1 MSAQAKKQEPRQKK
15 SQTPIDTFR
24 EKRGRGRMPKLP
36 LSEVQTRGY
45 HYGQMLTSIWDHI
58 EKPLLAAK
66 SIEDVKAAFG
76 GEGYSQE
83 QQQFVPLAP
92 LILQVLREK
101 RFPKKRKARIKFLAE
116 SIAGLG
122 RMSARRSRDVCSLER
137 TQTRR
142 THQIVSYSFRIECSC
157 GYKGFSKN
165 LACAKCGALIP
176 LERDLGLLE
185 IL

>member
-1 MSAQAKKQEPRQKK
+1 MSAESKKKRSREK
-15 SQTPIDTFR
+15 SVETPIDTFR

-36 LSEVQTRGY
+36 LGEVQTRGY
-45 HYGQMLTSIWDHI
+45 HYGRMLSSIWDHI

-66 SIEDVKAAFG
+66 TIEDVKAAFG

-83 QQQFVPLAP
+83 QQQFVPLAA
-92 LILQVLREK
+92 LILQVIREK
-101 RFPKKRKARIKFLAE
+101 KFPKKRKARIKFLAE
-116 SIAGLG
+116 SLAGLG

-137 TQTRR
+137 TEARR
-142 THQIVSYSFRIECSC
+142 AHQVVSYSFRIECSC
-157 GYKGFSKN
+157 GYKGFSKR

-185 IL
+185 FL